1 MILQKLE
8 FLAMGSEILVALDVD
23 TDQPQ
28 DVLLEVPEWFASWE
42 DTLSR
47 FKPDS
52 ELSRLNR
59 TFDQPVHVS
68 QSLWDVFGT
77 ALIAEEETAG
87 LVTPTVLDA
96 VIESGYDRSF
106 DLLPRFQY
114 HHGSTVLTQT
124 SPLSLVIYDEVEKT
138 ICLPEGLRLDFG
150 GIAKGWAA
158 HKTAEQLMMF
168 GPVLVDA
175 GGDIAISGRQS
186 DGEPW
191 RVGVRNPL
199 SPNEDILILQ
209 LGRCGVATS
218 GRDRRRWY
226 QNGLL
231 HHHVIDPRTG
241 LPAETD
247 ILTATVIAPTVMQAE
262 AAAKAALIMGS
273 ADGLDFID
281 ANPDLAGLF
290 ILDFGEVILSQ
301 RMQEYIWRN

>member
-1 MILQKLE
+1 MLHKLE
-8 FLAMGSEILVALDVD
+8 FLAMGSQILVALDRD
-23 TDQPQ
+23 TDQP
-28 DVLLEVPEWFASWE
+28 DKIVMEVPEWFADWE

-47 FKPDS
+47 FKSDS

-59 TFDQPVHVS
+59 TFDQPVPVS
-68 QSLWDVFGT
+68 QVLWDVFET

-106 DLLPRFQY
+106 DLLPRFQFS
-114 HHGSTVLTQT
+114 HGSNILTQV
-124 SPLSLVIYDEVEKT
+124 SPLSLVIYDEIDRT

-158 HKTAEQLMMF
+158 HMTAERLSPF

-175 GGDIAISGRQS
+175 GGDIAITSLAL
-186 DGEPW
+186 DGHPW
-191 RVGVRNPL
+191 QVGVRNPL
-199 SPNEDILILQ
+199 SPSEDILTLK

-218 GRDRRRWY
+218 GRDHRRWV
-226 QNGLL
+226 QNGLFR
-231 HHHVIDPRTG
+231 HHIIDPRTG

-262 AAAKAALIMGS
+262 AVAKASLIMGS
-273 ADGLDFID
+273 TDALEFID
-281 ANPDLAGLF
+281 AHPDLAGLF
-290 ILDFGEVILSQ
+290 ILDFGGLVFSK
-301 RMQEYIWRN
+301 RMQDFIWS

>member
-1 MILQKLE
+1 MMLQKLE
-8 FLAMGSEILVALDVD
+8 FLAMGSEILVALDID
-23 TDQPQ
+23 TDRPEEA
-28 DVLLEVPEWFASWE
+28 LLEVPEWFASWE

-59 TFDQPVHVS
+59 TFDQPVRVS
-68 QSLWDVFGT
+68 QTMWDVFET
-77 ALIAEEETAG
+77 ALVAEEETSG

-114 HHGSTVLTQT
+114 HHGSAVLTQT
-124 SPLSLVIYDEVEKT
+124 SPLTLVVYDEIERT
-138 ICLPEGLRLDFG
+138 ICLPEGLRLDLG

-158 HKTAEQLMMF
+158 HKTADHLKAF

-175 GGDIAISGRQS
+175 GGDIAISGLHA
-186 DGEPW
+186 DGGPW
-191 RVGVRNPL
+191 QIGVRNPL
-199 SPNEDILILQ
+199 SPNEDILTLQ

-231 HHHVIDPRTG
+231 QHHIIDPRTG
-241 LPAETD
+241 LPAETN

-273 ADGLDFID
+273 AEGLDYID

-290 ILDFGEVILSQ
+290 ILDFGELLFSQ
-301 RMQEYIWRN
+301 RMGEYIWRN

>member
-1 MILQKLE
+1 MMLQKLE
-8 FLAMGSEILVALDVD
+8 FPAMGSEILVALDVD
-23 TDQPQ
+23 KDQPEE
-28 DVLLEVPEWFASWE
+28 VLLEVPAWFASWE

-59 TFDQPVHVS
+59 TFDQPVRVS
-68 QSLWDVFGT
+68 QAMWDVFET
-77 ALIAEEETAG
+77 ALVAEEETAG

-96 VIESGYDRSF
+96 VIESGYDCSF

-114 HHGSTVLTQT
+114 HHGSAILTQT
-124 SPLSLVIYDEVEKT
+124 SALSLVVYDEIERT
-138 ICLPEGLRLDFG
+138 ICLPVGLKLDFG

-158 HKTAEQLMMF
+158 HKTADHLKAF

-175 GGDIAISGRQS
+175 GGDIAISGLQS
-186 DGEPW
+186 DGGPW
-191 RVGVRNPL
+191 QVGIRNPL
-199 SPNEDILILQ
+199 SPSEDILTLQ
-209 LGRCGVATS
+209 LGGCGVATS

-226 QNGLL
+226 QNGLIQ
-231 HHHVIDPRTG
+231 HHIIDPRTS

-262 AAAKAALIMGS
+262 TAAKAALIMGS
-273 ADGLDFID
+273 TEGLDYID

-290 ILDFGEVILSQ
+290 ILDFGELIFSQ
-301 RMQEYIWRN
+301 RMGEYIWRN